1 MVKSIFGSGGGGNI
15 VSFTHTPNH
24 YPAPHHIH
32 QPVPQHQHVP
42 HHVHQPQPIPQHQP
56 IARPAPHPAPQQPIP
71 KKTYDSDVQHLRFPG
86 YVTKAGSSTTKLTQG
101 QGQGQEVS
109 QIPYTKSYN
118 IPQTYEAQL
127 NEKNKQYT
135 LIIDQLQSAKTVED
149 ITRIKTVLSKLTSEI
164 QLLKEKYKK

>member
-1 MVKSIFGSGGGGNI
+1 MGKSIFGSGGGGRI
-15 VSFTHTPNH
+15 VSITQTPI
-24 YPAPHHIH
+24 P
-32 QPVPQHQHVP
+32 
-42 HHVHQPQPIPQHQP
+42 QPQPQPQYQP
-56 IARPAPHPAPQQPIP
+56 QPQPQQQPIP
-71 KKTYDSDVQHLRFPG
+71 KKTSDSNDVEHLRFPG

-101 QGQGQEVS
+101 QGQAQGQGVS

-127 NEKNKQYT
+127 TEKTRQYN
-135 LIIDQLQSAKTVED
+135 LIIEQLQSAKTVED